1 MNRDHLPDAR
11 AAPPDVGAPV
21 LIVTDVAAD
30 KPAGRRSAG
39 ATRPASRL
47 ARLVWQLPA
56 SAVVAGVVSLAL
68 QWCVARLPIPAGSNV
83 AEAVLNLTS
92 VVLLAALLGLV
103 AVRRW
108 AGWAAALSW
117 VGLSALGTLPLAFL
131 LHGSKFYLFG
141 LSGDQFFRTQ
151 YLTRL
156 ADSPALSD
164 GNYAGLP
171 PYYPAGWFWMGA
183 RFANLI
189 GFPAWAAYKPWAI
202 VTMAV
207 APVLAFVL
215 WSVVVRS
222 PVALLLAALCGLVGL
237 RVAAYEP
244 YSWVLVAVLV
254 PVSVIVWQRR
264 ATSGVNPPRA
274 GWGAP
279 ILAGLCWG
287 VCAAVYTLLA
297 FFFGAVLLTLAA
309 AAAIADY
316 RITRQRHP
324 GPSPS
329 SPVTAWKP
337 LWPATSRFLVSC
349 AFATPLALLVW
360 TPYLLR
366 ASVTPHEGNPAG
378 RFLPKIGAVLPT
390 PMMEL
395 SVTGLVCLIGSV
407 WILWSWHRNEIAQVL
422 SLLILGCYLW
432 YLSSTLALSV
442 GTTLLAFR
450 AEPVLLT
457 CLVCAG
463 ALGAWEF
470 TRWAAAT
477 WQQHRAAIARAGF
490 ALTLLTLLALSQ
502 TIPKALE
509 DAVTPG
515 LFAQAH
521 ATYDDTGHRSTPEPN
536 REEGPSWN
544 GDLLGTLDQL
554 TRGPPRDTVLLTSET
569 QLLALRPYRG
579 FQTAVE
585 AYANPLAGYDERRAL
600 IESWAT
606 SEGPHELLTAL
617 DRSRFAPPTAFVFT
631 RQADGLHITL
641 SRDVFPQNTSASD
654 DVVFPAELFA
664 SPQFVRRDVGPY
676 TVITRR

>member
-1 MNRDHLPDAR
+1 MNGARPRLPGQFDGSVA
-11 AAPPDVGAPV
+11 V
-21 LIVTDVAAD
+21 LIDTGVAEE
-30 KPAGRRSAG
+30 KPAARG
-39 ATRPASRL
+39 ADEAPGPVSGL
-47 ARLVWQLPA
+47 GRLVWQLPA
-56 SAVVAGVVSLAL
+56 SAVVAGFVSLTL
-68 QWCVARLPIPAGSNV
+68 QWCVARLPIPTGSNV
-83 AEAVLNLTS
+83 ADALLNLTS

-108 AGWAAALSW
+108 ARWATPLSW
-117 VGLSALGTLPLAFL
+117 AGLSALGTLPLAFL

-164 GNYAGLP
+164 GNYAETP
-171 PYYPAGWFWMGA
+171 PYYPAGWFWVGA

-202 VTMAV
+202 ITMAV

-215 WSVVVRS
+215 WSVVVRR
-222 PVALLLAALCGLVGL
+222 PVALLLAVLCGLVGL

-244 YSWVLVAVLV
+244 YSWVVAAVLV
-254 PVSVIVWQRR
+254 PISVIAWQQR
-264 ATSGVNPPRA
+264 AASGENRPRA
-274 GWGAP
+274 GWGAS
-279 ILAGLCWG
+279 ILAGLCLG

-316 RITRQRHP
+316 RTCRQQP
-324 GPSPS
+324 AEPSPKD
-329 SPVTAWKP
+329 PVPGWKP
-337 LWPATSRFLVSC
+337 IWTATSRFLVSC
-349 AFATPLALLVW
+349 SVALPLALLVW
-360 TPYLLR
+360 TPYLMR
-366 ASVTPHEGNPAG
+366 ALVTPHEGNPAG
-378 RFLPKIGAVLPT
+378 HFLPKAGAFLPT

-395 SVTGLVCLIGSV
+395 SVAGLICLMGAV
-407 WILWSWHRNEIAQVL
+407 WILWSWHRSEIAQVL
-422 SLLILGCYLW
+422 SLLVLGCYLW

-442 GTTLLAFR
+442 GTTLLSFR

-470 TRWAAAT
+470 ARWVASA
-477 WQQHRAAIARAGF
+477 WQQHHAAIVRTGF
-490 ALTLLTLLALSQ
+490 ALTLVALLALSQ

-515 LFAQAH
+515 LFAQAY
-521 ATYDDTGHRSTPEPN
+521 ATYDDTGHRAAPEPN
-536 REEGPSWN
+536 REDGESWN
-544 GDLLGTLDQL
+544 GEVLATLDRL
-554 TRGPPRDTVLLTSET
+554 TRTPPRDTVMLTSET

-579 FQTAVE
+579 FQTVVK
-585 AYANPLAGYDERRAL
+585 AYANPLADYDERRAL
-600 IESWAT
+600 IDSWAR
-606 SEGPHELLTAL
+606 SAGPHELLTAL

-641 SRDVFPQNTSASD
+641 SRDVFPQNNSASD
-654 DVVFPAELFA
+654 DVVFPAEFFA
-664 SPQFVRRDVGPY
+664 SPQFSRRDVGPY